1 MWAMPSATFF
11 FTFLRTRAAAVG
23 ATGGFAMYGI
33 LVCSA
38 GLRGRS
44 GNLDRGLA
52 RTLPRARVGAGTLAA
67 NRQPFAVT
75 SAAIAAEVHQPL
87 DIHRHLAAQVALHG
101 KSCDLFAQTLHVGLR
116 QVFDFRM
123 LIDLGCNADR
133 LRARAADAEDR
144 LQRDLGMLVIR
155 NVDSRDAG
163 HTLLRLFA
171 ERETRNY
178 NVKSVR

>member
-23 ATGGFAMYGI
+23 VAGGFAMGPRS
-33 LVCSA
+33 LSA
-38 GLRGRS
+38 GLRGGR
-44 GNLDRGLA
+44 GNLDGGLA
-52 RTLPRARVGAGTLAA
+52 RTLARARVGAGALAA

-171 ERETRNY
+171 EKETRNY